1 VELCALVCG
10 AVLCVGT
17 GFALGWPES
26 GKSVLVLYGERG
38 DLPAIEAVEENLRE
52 VFHGS
57 RSPPIELF
65 SEYLDFTRFSGDQ
78 QEAVL
83 LRYLQERYAGRQID
97 LVVPVAGFALEFV
110 LAHRAEL
117 FPVAPIV
124 FCATDQRELEKLTLP
139 PDATGIIGHFDIERT
154 VELIRQL
161 QPDVTEIVCVS
172 GTSGFDLR
180 WADEVRKVMER
191 MHPRVSARWINEKS
205 LAETMDE
212 ISRAPKTSAILF
224 VSMLRDGAGQST
236 SSVDAVRDLVRVS
249 KAPVYGLSSQF
260 LDSGVVGGAMF
271 DFGLNGRNTAELAL
285 KTLRGQWVP
294 YGSPRIESHNPLL
307 INWQALKKAGLPQER
322 VPAGAEVRLRPPGLW
337 ETHRVFISV
346 ILIAVGIQAILIVWL
361 LAERHYRRRAEA
373 SLRESEQRMSLAAE
387 AANLGIW
394 MWDVERNEVW
404 MTDKG
409 RTLLG
414 FMPNERVDYAAL
426 AARVHPEDREAREA
440 SIRRAVKTKG
450 EYTMEYRLVLP
461 DSTVRWIGSRGH
473 FIEARHVKTNLL
485 IGVWMDI
492 TMEKQA
498 QDALRENEARF
509 RAMADTAPVMIWM
522 SGADMLCTFFNK
534 GWLDFT
540 GRSVEQELGNGWAQ
554 GVHRE
559 DLDRCLKT
567 YINSFD
573 SRHSFTMEYRLRRRD
588 GEYRWVLDNG
598 GPRFASDG
606 TFLGY
611 IGSCVD
617 ISEHK
622 RAEAEA
628 RKHRE
633 ELAHLGR
640 VAIMGEMAGSLAHEL
655 NQPLTGIVNNA
666 SAGRRF
672 IAKGRADLPKLDGLL
687 EAIVEDGRR
696 AGGIIRGIRSMVQK
710 GNPTRSTVNLN
721 DVIAYVLRLVHSD
734 ALERHC
740 ALVTQADPNLPLVEG
755 DQVQLQQVVLN
766 LIMNAFEAMGE
777 TPLSERRVIVRSE
790 RISDGRVR
798 VSVRDFGTGLL
809 VDNSERIFE
818 HFFSTK
824 QNGLGMGLAI
834 VRSIVTAHD
843 GELAAVNAQ
852 GGGTCAY
859 FSLPGIGEGNT

>member
-1 VELCALVCG
+1 M
-10 AVLCVGT
+10 
-17 GFALGWPES
+17 
-26 GKSVLVLYGERG
+26 
-38 DLPAIEAVEENLRE
+38 
-52 VFHGS
+52 
-57 RSPPIELF
+57 
-65 SEYLDFTRFSGDQ
+65 Q
-78 QEAVL
+78 
-83 LRYLQERYAGRQID
+83 
-97 LVVPVAGFALEFV
+97 
-110 LAHRAEL
+110 
-117 FPVAPIV
+117 
-124 FCATDQRELEKLTLP
+124 KL
-139 PDATGIIGHFDIERT
+139 
-154 VELIRQL
+154 
-161 QPDVTEIVCVS
+161 
-172 GTSGFDLR
+172 
-180 WADEVRKVMER
+180 
-191 MHPRVSARWINEKS
+191 
-205 LAETMDE
+205 
-212 ISRAPKTSAILF
+212 
-224 VSMLRDGAGQST
+224 
-236 SSVDAVRDLVRVS
+236 
-249 KAPVYGLSSQF
+249 
-260 LDSGVVGGAMF
+260 
-271 DFGLNGRNTAELAL
+271 
-285 KTLRGQWVP
+285 
-294 YGSPRIESHNPLL
+294 
-307 INWQALKKAGLPQER
+307 
-322 VPAGAEVRLRPPGLW
+322 
-337 ETHRVFISV
+337 
-346 ILIAVGIQAILIVWL
+346 
-361 LAERHYRRRAEA
+361 
-373 SLRESEQRMSLAAE
+373 
-387 AANLGIW
+387 
-394 MWDVERNEVW
+394 
-404 MTDKG
+404 
-409 RTLLG
+409 
-414 FMPNERVDYAAL
+414 
-426 AARVHPEDREAREA
+426 
-440 SIRRAVKTKG
+440 
-450 EYTMEYRLVLP
+450 
-461 DSTVRWIGSRGH
+461 
-473 FIEARHVKTNLL
+473 
-485 IGVWMDI
+485 
-492 TMEKQA
+492 A

-696 AGGIIRGIRSMVQK
+696 AGGIIRGIRGMVQK

-755 DQVQLQQVVLN
+755 DQVQLQQVLLN
-766 LIMNAFEAMGE
+766 LIMNAFEAMGA